1 VGDVAAMLRT
11 IAEAIKADAASRG
24 IALTF
29 EGLDEPVWTKVD
41 AVRFDQIVWNLLSN
55 ALKFTPP
62 GGSVSVR
69 LTCEEDEL
77 RIDVTDT
84 GQGIEAP
91 LLPHIFDMFSQGSE
105 VRRKTGGMGIGL
117 ALVKQLVE
125 MHAGSV
131 LAQSDGAG
139 RGTRMSVWLPL
150 VDGHSAGT
158 HAPDERNG
166 SLAGVRM
173 LVVDDD
179 SETASAFATLLE
191 LEGALVATAHDG
203 EDALALLER
212 NHVDLLVC
220 DIGMPGMDGY
230 ELMGRVRANPR
241 LAQLPAIALTGYA
254 VGADDQR
261 ARASGFDLTLT
272 KPVSLDALIAAA
284 EQVFFWRG
292 AHGAGTH
299 EHG

>member
-1 VGDVAAMLRT
+1 
-11 IAEAIKADAASRG
+11 
-24 IALTF
+24 
-29 EGLDEPVWTKVD
+29 
-41 AVRFDQIVWNLLSN
+41 
-55 ALKFTPP
+55 
-62 GGSVSVR
+62 
-69 LTCEEDEL
+69 
-77 RIDVTDT
+77 
-84 GQGIEAP
+84 
-91 LLPHIFDMFSQGSE
+91 MFSQGSE
-105 VRRKTGGMGIGL
+105 ARRKTGGMGIGL

-131 LAQSDGAG
+131 LAHSDGAG
-139 RGTRMSVWLPL
+139 CGTRMSVWLPL
-150 VDGHSAGT
+150 VEGHSVGT
-158 HAPDERNG
+158 HVADERNG

-179 SETASAFATLLE
+179 SETASAFAALLE

-292 AHGAGTH
+292 AHGAGSH

>member
-1 VGDVAAMLRT
+1 
-11 IAEAIKADAASRG
+11 
-24 IALTF
+24 
-29 EGLDEPVWTKVD
+29 
-41 AVRFDQIVWNLLSN
+41 
-55 ALKFTPP
+55 
-62 GGSVSVR
+62 
-69 LTCEEDEL
+69 
-77 RIDVTDT
+77 
-84 GQGIEAP
+84 
-91 LLPHIFDMFSQGSE
+91 
-105 VRRKTGGMGIGL
+105 
-117 ALVKQLVE
+117 
-125 MHAGSV
+125 
-131 LAQSDGAG
+131 
-139 RGTRMSVWLPL
+139 MSVWLPL
-150 VDGHSAGT
+150 VDGHPAGT

-179 SETASAFATLLE
+179 SETASAFAALLE

-230 ELMGRVRANPR
+230 ELMGQVRANPR